1 MTCISLFRN
10 LSKKRFGFLDSCG
23 LKFSNADNRERERVR
38 EIERERE
45 RERERESERG
55 GERGREGERGGE
67 RGRERREIYIILPL

>member
-23 LKFSNADNRERERVR
+23 LKFSNVDN
-38 EIERERE
+38 RE

-67 RGRERREIYIILPL
+67 REEKYTFSYRCKN

>member
-23 LKFSNADNRERERVR
+23 LKFSNADNRERD
-38 EIERERE
+38 
-45 RERERESERG
+45 RERESERG

-67 RGRERREIYIILPL
+67 RGRERREIYIFLPL

>member
-23 LKFSNADNRERERVR
+23 LKFSNVDNRERERERAR
-38 EIERERE
+38 EG
-45 RERERESERG
+45 ERG

-67 RGRERREIYIILPL
+67 REEKYTFSYRCKN

>member
-23 LKFSNADNRERERVR
+23 LKFSNVDN
-38 EIERERE
+38 RERE
-45 RERERESERG
+45 RERERGSERG

-67 RGRERREIYIILPL
+67 RGRERREIYIFLPL

>member
-23 LKFSNADNRERERVR
+23 LKFSNADNRERER
-38 EIERERE
+38 
-45 RERERESERG
+45 ESERG

-67 RGRERREIYIILPL
+67 RGRERREIYIFLPL

>member
-23 LKFSNADNRERERVR
+23 LKFSNVDN
-38 EIERERE
+38 RE

-67 RGRERREIYIILPL
+67 RGRERREIYIFLPL

>member
-23 LKFSNADNRERERVR
+23 LKFSNVDNR
-38 EIERERE
+38 ERERE
-45 RERERESERG
+45 RERERGSERG

-67 RGRERREIYIILPL
+67 REEKYTFSYRCKN

>member
-23 LKFSNADNRERERVR
+23 LKFSNVDN
-38 EIERERE
+38 RERE
-45 RERERESERG
+45 RERERGSERG

-67 RGRERREIYIILPL
+67 REEKYTFSYRCKN